1 MSESPRHATPQ
12 PLTWLTPQVRAWLYG
27 IITALVPILTVYGI
41 VDQTT
46 APLWISLAASVLGT
60 VTALAHTPRGEQ

>member
-12 PLTWLTPQVRAWLYG
+12 PLAWLTPQVRAWMYG

-46 APLWISLAASVLGT
+46 APLWLSLAASVLAT
-60 VTALAHTPRGEQ
+60 STALAHTPRGEQ

>member
-1 MSESPRHATPQ
+1 MNEPRHASPQ
-12 PLTWLTPQVRAWLYG
+12 PLSWLTPQIRAWMYG

-46 APLWISLAASVLGT
+46 APLWMSLAASVLAT
-60 VTALAHTPRGEQ
+60 STALAHAPRGDQ